1 MLYFAPKSSSKEIFR
16 WNERIEQ
23 HFTIEVKIR
32 RFGAVYPKIS
42 IQMLAHECYHIRT
55 CGTICL
61 TFCAYK
67 MVSYSSPKL
76 PCDSPNCHYFVKKNM
91 SSPENVLQDDNTEE
105 IPQKLQ
111 GKKLSWN
118 KLRRNDSLDMESG
131 KFNGHHHSSKVRLP
145 IFLLAYVFAEFKCLI
160 ICVLCAEWTLEFD
173 TESCISEH
181 RSGVWRHRDVTFV
194 CICEHLHR
202 RYKTQRWYTWSSL
215 PDFLHHHLN
224 PSRQVRL
231 HRFACKW
238 QWRR

>member
-1 MLYFAPKSSSKEIFR
+1 MPFTLKLASKCWHMNATTSARAGPFVLHFAPIKWWAILLLNFLVTPPIAITLLRK
-16 WNERIEQ
+16 
-23 HFTIEVKIR
+23 H
-32 RFGAVYPKIS
+32 
-42 IQMLAHECYHIRT
+42 
-55 CGTICL
+55 
-61 TFCAYK
+61 
-67 MVSYSSPKL
+67 
-76 PCDSPNCHYFVKKNM
+76 M

-145 IFLLAYVFAEFKCLI
+145 IFLLAYVSAEFKCLI